1 MEEGQQDNLD
11 RADGI
16 RKLMKE
22 NQMLMK
28 DNENERDRIEKEAK
42 DE

>member
-1 MEEGQQDNLD
+1 MEEGQQDNRD

-28 DNENERDRIEKEAK
+28 DNENERDQTEKEAK